1 MVTAGEVIKNKRES
15 LGKDLSSVCIDTK
28 IQKRFLEYIENN
40 QFDKFD
46 SKVFATGFIKIY
58 AKYLGLDVEKI
69 LALYRRSTLVDI
81 KPKNTKNILTKKR
94 KLPSIQISPKLLA
107 IFTLVVFLLF
117 TVGYVGY
124 QIYKFQ
130 TPPMLTITQ
139 PADEY
144 ISEEETIL
152 VEGITQDSVL
162 ISIND
167 QPVEV
172 NSKGEFETEISLT
185 EGVNTITVRAKKS
198 SNSNLET
205 TKTVKVIYSPNQ
217 QEEISED
224 IESFLLTLSIT
235 QSPSWIKLDIDNEN
249 KISQVLQPNTIH
261 EFEVVEKFTL
271 VTGRVQNTK
280 LEVNGE
286 EILLTSSN
294 VTGIAQIT
302 CTVVDNELECQ

>member
-1 MVTAGEVIKNKRES
+1 M
-15 LGKDLSSVCIDTK
+15 
-28 IQKRFLEYIENN
+28 
-40 QFDKFD
+40 
-46 SKVFATGFIKIY
+46 
-58 AKYLGLDVEKI
+58 
-69 LALYRRSTLVDI
+69 
-81 KPKNTKNILTKKR
+81 
-94 KLPSIQISPKLLA
+94 
-107 IFTLVVFLLF
+107 
-117 TVGYVGY
+117 
-124 QIYKFQ
+124 
-130 TPPMLTITQ
+130 
-139 PADEY
+139 
-144 ISEEETIL
+144 
-152 VEGITQDSVL
+152 L